1 MYILGILGILQVFF
15 MPGIVLLRRI
25 NHPTRP
31 VAYTMG
37 VISTSLVFNYC
48 LVFLATAL
56 HMYSRVLLSL
66 VIACEFGLIIWQYR
80 KALNIPIDHWLEK
93 IRKAGAAA
101 LNKWAGFFQST
112 SETSS
117 LYFFIKILYVCLC
130 LILAYL
136 SLNWILKLFIWNL
149 GSVFNSYD
157 TVAIWNRWAI
167 DWANNLLPKSTWRY
181 PQLLPTNWSIIYV
194 LMGDTSIQFFA
205 KAIMPLFTFFILL
218 MIVDLGF
225 AKKNTGFFIGAAIT
239 YLALKKFLGPFVI
252 EGLAD
257 LPTAFLAFSAIYF
270 LFISQVDKQST
281 ENKIRYAILIV
292 LGAAGSAVTKQAGLL
307 FLLFFSIV
315 YFIFFVKPLFKEN
328 PKRTNQIILI
338 TVLLVL
344 IIVIPWY
351 LYKQVLIWQ
360 GLEKSEIQM
369 IVGATGHA
377 FNYISTKDQ
386 LLEITKLLGK
396 YFYLLILLIPL
407 SFFVEPMIRAF
418 ILFLVFPLFMGWG
431 IFASYDF
438 RNLAIALPVFG
449 ICSGISLNHVFNYGF
464 NILKKVSIGKLK
476 IKYYLLILSV
486 LITITGFYFFPYDLL
501 QRKQLEQAMNTF
513 SPSTNEKLVSALKG
527 EKNDYLIMTNYPMEN
542 LPDMAGK
549 KIGVLFNDFDAY
561 QLTLQSAKVDTLYL
575 LVPNNSDQRIM
586 DDIYEK
592 LETGEYTLIFEDESL
607 ITYLFIKY
615 ETR

>member
-80 KALNIPIDHWLEK
+80 KALNKPIDHWLGK

-117 LYFFIKILYVCLC
+117 LYFLIKILYVCLC

-449 ICSGISLNHVFNYGF
+449 ICSGISLDHVFNYGF

-592 LETGEYTLIFEDESL
+592 LETGEYTLIFEDESW
-607 ITYLFIKY
+607 IPYLFIKD